1 MNKKNI
7 LVVDDEE
14 KIVDVIKS
22 YLESDNYN
30 VIVAYNGKD
39 AIKMYDMHNPS
50 LVILDLMLPDITG
63 EEVCRII
70 RQKNRTPIIMLTG
83 KVLEEDVLNGLGM
96 GADDYITK
104 PFSPRELMARVKTV
118 LRRSENEI
126 IPLSDNI
133 CIGDLVIDNVAHEI
147 RKGGASVN
155 LTNIEYN
162 LLSSLAKVPQKTF
175 TREEIIEIVF
185 NGVFEGFDRS
195 IDAHIKNIR
204 KKISKDI
211 IKTIHGVGYRFGGDN
226 GEIKY

>member
-39 AIKMYDMHNPS
+39 AIKMYDIHNPS

-70 RQKNRTPIIMLTG
+70 RQKNRTPIIMLTA

>member
-39 AIKMYDMHNPS
+39 AIKMYDIHNPS

-70 RQKNRTPIIMLTG
+70 RQKNRTPIIMLTA

-226 GEIKY
+226 SEIKY